1 MRKVAIACQ
10 GGGSQTAFTA
20 GALRSLFDNGV
31 HRRRNIVSLS
41 GTSGGAICATLAWY
55 GLLKEAKGDTTPIAE
70 RIKAFWDELS
80 VQTPV
85 EKAFD
90 DSVAAMLRIT
100 DRGMIP
106 HFESSPAGPI
116 TQMMMGMIPSFLP
129 RLEFTDLKRLLE
141 KHVRFDELKDLIGP
155 QSPVLMI
162 GAANVLTGELKK
174 FNSLKGEI
182 CVEAILAS
190 AAVPNLFPAVKVGND
205 YYWDG
210 LFSDNPPVQE
220 LIRARSVGGER
231 TPDEVWIIQI
241 NPTTCKTVP
250 TSPGEIIDR
259 RNQMIG
265 NVSLMQN
272 LELIELINIQ
282 LRAGLLDA
290 QKLATINVLKSD
302 PIDVRFIRISEEVQ
316 CTLDYVSKL
325 TRGPEH
331 IHRLMT
337 DGEKQ
342 GQAFVEEYVAEVKP
356 GDGKVQ
362 RLETAEVMS

>member
-20 GALRSLFDNGV
+20 GVLRALFDEGIH
-31 HRRRNIVSLS
+31 HRRNVVSLS

-55 GLLKEAKGDTTPIAE
+55 GLLKEAQGDTTPISE

-85 EKAFD
+85 EKAVD
-90 DSVAAMLRIT
+90 DSLAALMRIT

-106 HFESSPAGPI
+106 HFEASPAGPI
-116 TQMMMGMIPSFLP
+116 SQAIMGMITAYLP
-129 RLEFTDLKRLLE
+129 RIEFKDLGKLVAKHIRFEDLKQLA
-141 KHVRFDELKDLIGP
+141 GP
-155 QSPVLMI
+155 KSPVLLV
-162 GAANVLTGELKK
+162 GAADVLTGELKK

-190 AAVPNLFPAVKVGND
+190 AAVPTLFPAVQVGD
-205 YYWDG
+205 HFYWDG

-231 TPDEVWIIQI
+231 TPDEVWVIQI
-241 NPTTCKTVP
+241 NPTTCKSVP
-250 TSPGEIIDR
+250 KTPAEIVDR
-259 RNQMIG
+259 RNQMVG

-272 LELIELINIQ
+272 LEVIELVNI
-282 LRAGLLDA
+282 LIRGGALSA
-290 QKLATINVLKSD
+290 EKLAEHGVTKTD
-302 PIDVRFIRISEEVQ
+302 PIEVRFIRMSEEVQ
-316 CTLDYVSKL
+316 DTLDYVSKL

-331 IHRLMT
+331 IQKLMA

-342 GQAFVEEYVAEVKP
+342 GRAFVEQYVAEAEP
-356 GDGKVQ
+356 GNGKV
-362 RLETAEVMS
+362 RARETAEVMA